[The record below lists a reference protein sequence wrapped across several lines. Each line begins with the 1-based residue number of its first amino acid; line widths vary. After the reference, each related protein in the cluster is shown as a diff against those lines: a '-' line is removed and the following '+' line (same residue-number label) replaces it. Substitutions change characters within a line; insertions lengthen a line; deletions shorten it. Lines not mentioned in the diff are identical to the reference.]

1 MSSAMA
7 PSSGTSWS
15 TAASTPLLGSWEKIA
30 NNIEAIPTRAL
41 TTKARVIIA
50 ELLDRGVDPDQICRA
65 MNVSD
70 LTKAFAL
77 ADRLDG
83 LR

>member
-1 MSSAMA
+1 M
-7 PSSGTSWS
+7 
-15 TAASTPLLGSWEKIA
+15 

-41 TTKARVIIA
+41 TAKARVIIA